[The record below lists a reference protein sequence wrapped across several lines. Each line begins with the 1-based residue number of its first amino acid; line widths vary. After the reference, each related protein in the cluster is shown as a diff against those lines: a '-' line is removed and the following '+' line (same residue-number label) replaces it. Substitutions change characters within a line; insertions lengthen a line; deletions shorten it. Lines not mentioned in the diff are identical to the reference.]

1 MSHWRKSAQEAIHEA
16 LNNNEGILSA
26 AIKAGQWDDDGIAV
40 TPEFD
45 AIKKVLQDAYPF
57 GVRQYHP
64 YKIWLDEQRKALSR
78 IANGKDPREAT
89 GFCMTKSD
97 VRNFWV

>member
-1 MSHWRKSAQEAIHEA
+1 MSHWRESAQQAICKA
-16 LNNNEGILSA
+16 LENNDGILSA
-26 AIKAGQWDDDGIAV
+26 AMEAGQWDDDGIV

-45 AIKKVLQDAYPF
+45 AIKKVLRGAYPF

-64 YKIWLDEQRKALSR
+64 YKIWLDEQRKALNH
-78 IANGKDPREAT
+78 IANGNDPREVA
-89 GFCMTKSD
+89 GFGMTKSD